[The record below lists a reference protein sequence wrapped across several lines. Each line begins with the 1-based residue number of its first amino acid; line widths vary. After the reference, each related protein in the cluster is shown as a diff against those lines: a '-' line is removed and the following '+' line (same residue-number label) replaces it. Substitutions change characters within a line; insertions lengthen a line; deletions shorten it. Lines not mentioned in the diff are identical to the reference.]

1 MMSMNGES
9 CHICIWQLKSC
20 FSKLCKIRTLST
32 YNRGGGY
39 KNDSKN
45 CLQKSIN
52 KLLKFR
58 PDLNAVLMVR
68 LLPLDLMEKAVTKQ
82 NNAPP
87 ESLDV
92 VQINRLSR
100 KDQINKDASSV
111 LKR

>member
-1 MMSMNGES
+1 M
-9 CHICIWQLKSC
+9 IL
-20 FSKLCKIRTLST
+20 LL
-32 YNRGGGY
+32 GY
-39 KNDSKN
+39 ENDSKN
-45 CLQKSIN
+45 NLQKSTN

-68 LLPLDLMEKAVTKQ
+68 LLPLDLMEKAAMKQ
-82 NNAPP
+82 NNASP

-100 KDQINKDASSV
+100 KDQINKDASSA